1 MSSITIEPNWTPGDW
16 HTETKP
22 GLDGLPDH
30 SVFVRGRRICSVN
43 WQSELLSGEREAFAN
58 ATLIAAAPDL
68 YLALAQ
74 IIEACHTTEYRDPL
88 THAQISDIA
97 NFALLKARGFDHYAN
112 LADGAPFADPEVE

>member
-1 MSSITIEPNWTPGDW
+1 MNDEWK
-16 HTETKP
+16 HTMANFRDIVRLQARARAARSQAIAARCYK
-22 GLDGLPDH
+22 LDSDVLKD
-30 SVFVRGRRICSVN
+30 
-43 WQSELLSGEREAFAN
+43 
-58 ATLIAAAPDL
+58 AAPDL

-97 NFALLKARGFDHYAN
+97 SFALLKARRGWHDHYAN